1 MATVYDRT
9 DIMKDPIFPAMSV
22 EQIVQARLFALQDTE
37 YRDFQCRLIPNVA
50 PNTVIGV
57 RTPVLRKFA
66 KDFAKE
72 PEAAEFLRILPHRY
86 FEENNLHGFLI
97 ERMKDYDR
105 VIAALDAFLPFVDNW
120 ATCDQLRPGVF
131 AKRPPQLREQI
142 QIWMASGHTYTVRF
156 GIEMLMC
163 LYLDDAFLQ
172 EYLDWV
178 AAIRSD
184 EYYVNMPA
192 SSGTI
197 ALTSQIHTYTA
208 GTGLSLSNGA
218 FSIKT
223 ATSSELGGVKSS
235 TTGTTA
241 NRDYKVQVN
250 SDGTMKVN
258 VP

>member
-57 RTPVLRKFA
+57 RTPELRKFA

-163 LYLDDAFLQ
+163 LYLDDAFLP

-184 EYYVNMPA
+184 EYYVNMMTAWFFATALAKQYDAALPYIEERRLA
-192 SSGTI
+192 PWTHNKAIQKAVESYRI
-197 ALTSQIHTYTA
+197 ADAQKAYLR
-208 GTGLSLSNGA
+208 SL
-218 FSIKT
+218 K
-223 ATSSELGGVKSS
+223 VKL
-235 TTGTTA
+235 
-241 NRDYKVQVN
+241 
-250 SDGTMKVN
+250 
-258 VP
+258 

>member
-57 RTPVLRKFA
+57 RTPELRKFA

-163 LYLDDAFLQ
+163 LYLDDAFLP

-178 AAIRSD
+178 AAIRSN
-184 EYYVNMPA
+184 EYYVNMMTAWFFATALAKQYDAALPYIEERRLA
-192 SSGTI
+192 PWTHNKAIQKAVESYRI
-197 ALTSQIHTYTA
+197 ADAQKAYLR
-208 GTGLSLSNGA
+208 SL
-218 FSIKT
+218 K
-223 ATSSELGGVKSS
+223 VKL
-235 TTGTTA
+235 
-241 NRDYKVQVN
+241 
-250 SDGTMKVN
+250 
-258 VP
+258 

>member
-172 EYLDWV
+172 EYLDWI

-184 EYYVNMPA
+184 EYYVNMMTAWFFATALAKQYDAALPYIEERRLA
-192 SSGTI
+192 PWTQNKAIQKAVESYRI
-197 ALTSQIHTYTA
+197 ADAQKAYLR
-208 GTGLSLSNGA
+208 SL
-218 FSIKT
+218 K
-223 ATSSELGGVKSS
+223 VKL
-235 TTGTTA
+235 
-241 NRDYKVQVN
+241 
-250 SDGTMKVN
+250 
-258 VP
+258 

>member
-9 DIMKDPIFPAMSV
+9 DIMKDPVFPAMSV

-57 RTPVLRKFA
+57 RTPELRKFA

-163 LYLDDAFLQ
+163 LYLDDAFLP

-184 EYYVNMPA
+184 EYYVNMMTAWFFATALAKQYDAALPYIEERRLA
-192 SSGTI
+192 PWTHNKAIQKAVESYRI
-197 ALTSQIHTYTA
+197 ADAQKAYLR
-208 GTGLSLSNGA
+208 SL
-218 FSIKT
+218 K
-223 ATSSELGGVKSS
+223 VKL
-235 TTGTTA
+235 
-241 NRDYKVQVN
+241 
-250 SDGTMKVN
+250 
-258 VP
+258 

>member
-37 YRDFQCRLIPNVA
+37 YRDFQCRLIPNVD

-57 RTPVLRKFA
+57 RTPELRKFA

-72 PEAAEFLRILPHRY
+72 LEAAEFLRILPHRY

-172 EYLDWV
+172 EYLDWI

-184 EYYVNMPA
+184 EYYVNMMTAWFFATALAKQYDAALPYIEERRLA
-192 SSGTI
+192 PWTHNKAIQKAVESYRI
-197 ALTSQIHTYTA
+197 ADAQKAYLR
-208 GTGLSLSNGA
+208 SL
-218 FSIKT
+218 K
-223 ATSSELGGVKSS
+223 VKL
-235 TTGTTA
+235 
-241 NRDYKVQVN
+241 
-250 SDGTMKVN
+250 
-258 VP
+258 

>member
-37 YRDFQCRLIPNVA
+37 YRDFQCRLIPNVD

-57 RTPVLRKFA
+57 RTPELRKFA

-163 LYLDDAFLQ
+163 LYLDDAFLP

-184 EYYVNMPA
+184 EYYANMMTAWFFATALAKQYDAALPYIEERRLA
-192 SSGTI
+192 PWTHNKAIQKAVESYRI
-197 ALTSQIHTYTA
+197 ADAQKAYLR
-208 GTGLSLSNGA
+208 SL
-218 FSIKT
+218 K
-223 ATSSELGGVKSS
+223 VKL
-235 TTGTTA
+235 
-241 NRDYKVQVN
+241 
-250 SDGTMKVN
+250 
-258 VP
+258 

>member
-172 EYLDWV
+172 EYLDWI

-184 EYYVNMPA
+184 EYYVNMMTAWFFATALAKQYDAALPYIEERRLA
-192 SSGTI
+192 PWTHNKAIQKAVESYRI
-197 ALTSQIHTYTA
+197 ADAQKAYLR
-208 GTGLSLSNGA
+208 SL
-218 FSIKT
+218 K
-223 ATSSELGGVKSS
+223 VKL
-235 TTGTTA
+235 
-241 NRDYKVQVN
+241 
-250 SDGTMKVN
+250 
-258 VP
+258 

>member
-1 MATVYDRT
+1 
-9 DIMKDPIFPAMSV
+9 MKDPVFPAMSV

-37 YRDFQCRLIPNVA
+37 YRDFQCRLIPNVD

-57 RTPVLRKFA
+57 RTPELRKFA

-142 QIWMASGHTYTVRF
+142 QIWMASGHT
-156 GIEMLMC
+156 
-163 LYLDDAFLQ
+163 
-172 EYLDWV
+172 
-178 AAIRSD
+178 
-184 EYYVNMPA
+184 
-192 SSGTI
+192 
-197 ALTSQIHTYTA
+197 
-208 GTGLSLSNGA
+208 
-218 FSIKT
+218 
-223 ATSSELGGVKSS
+223 
-235 TTGTTA
+235 
-241 NRDYKVQVN
+241 
-250 SDGTMKVN
+250 
-258 VP
+258 

>member
-57 RTPVLRKFA
+57 RTPELRKFA

-184 EYYVNMPA
+184 EYYVNMMTAWFFATALAKQYDAALPYIEERRLA
-192 SSGTI
+192 PWTHNKAIQKAVESYRI
-197 ALTSQIHTYTA
+197 ADAQKAYLR
-208 GTGLSLSNGA
+208 SL
-218 FSIKT
+218 K
-223 ATSSELGGVKSS
+223 VKL
-235 TTGTTA
+235 
-241 NRDYKVQVN
+241 
-250 SDGTMKVN
+250 
-258 VP
+258 

>member
-37 YRDFQCRLIPNVA
+37 YRDFQCRLIPNVD

-57 RTPVLRKFA
+57 RTPELRKFA

-172 EYLDWV
+172 EYLDWI

-184 EYYVNMPA
+184 EYYVNMMTAWFFATALAKQYDAALPYIEERRLA
-192 SSGTI
+192 PWTHNKAIQKAVESYRI
-197 ALTSQIHTYTA
+197 ADAQKAYLR
-208 GTGLSLSNGA
+208 SL
-218 FSIKT
+218 K
-223 ATSSELGGVKSS
+223 VKL
-235 TTGTTA
+235 
-241 NRDYKVQVN
+241 
-250 SDGTMKVN
+250 
-258 VP
+258 

>member
-37 YRDFQCRLIPNVA
+37 YRDFQCRLIPNVD

-57 RTPVLRKFA
+57 RTPELRKFA

-163 LYLDDAFLQ
+163 LYLDDAFLP

-184 EYYVNMPA
+184 EYYVNMMTAWFFATALAKQYDAALPYIEERRLA
-192 SSGTI
+192 PWTHNKAIQKAVESYRI
-197 ALTSQIHTYTA
+197 ADAQKAYLR
-208 GTGLSLSNGA
+208 SL
-218 FSIKT
+218 K
-223 ATSSELGGVKSS
+223 VKL
-235 TTGTTA
+235 
-241 NRDYKVQVN
+241 
-250 SDGTMKVN
+250 
-258 VP
+258 

>member
-172 EYLDWV
+172 EYLDWI

-184 EYYVNMPA
+184 EYYVNMMTA
-192 SSGTI
+192 WFFAT
-197 ALTSQIHTYTA
+197 ALAKQYDAALPYIEERRLAPWTHNKAIQKAVESYRITDEQKAYLRSLKVKYTR
-208 GTGLSLSNGA
+208 G
-218 FSIKT
+218 
-223 ATSSELGGVKSS
+223 
-235 TTGTTA
+235 
-241 NRDYKVQVN
+241 
-250 SDGTMKVN
+250 
-258 VP
+258 

>member
-9 DIMKDPIFPAMSV
+9 DIMKDPVFPAMSV

-37 YRDFQCRLIPNVA
+37 YRDFQCRLIPNVD

-57 RTPVLRKFA
+57 RTPELRKFA

-163 LYLDDAFLQ
+163 LYLDDAFLP

-184 EYYVNMPA
+184 EYYVNMMTAWFFATALAKQYDAALPYIEERRLA
-192 SSGTI
+192 PWTHNKAIQKAVESYRI
-197 ALTSQIHTYTA
+197 ADAQKAYLR
-208 GTGLSLSNGA
+208 SL
-218 FSIKT
+218 K
-223 ATSSELGGVKSS
+223 VKL
-235 TTGTTA
+235 
-241 NRDYKVQVN
+241 
-250 SDGTMKVN
+250 
-258 VP
+258 